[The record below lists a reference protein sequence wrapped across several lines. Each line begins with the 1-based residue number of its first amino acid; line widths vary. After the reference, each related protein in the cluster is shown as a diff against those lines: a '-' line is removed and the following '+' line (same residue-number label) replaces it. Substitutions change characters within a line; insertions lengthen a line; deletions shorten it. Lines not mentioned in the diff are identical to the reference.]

1 MLYSLNLE
9 FHFVEALLL
18 DQFFM
23 FKAREY
29 VGNQTAH
36 MWFFWSLHVLQMY
49 CGIKYL
55 EYQVSGR

>member
-1 MLYSLNLE
+1 
-9 FHFVEALLL
+9 
-18 DQFFM
+18 M

-29 VGNQTAH
+29 VDNQTAH

-55 EYQVSGR
+55 EYQVSAR